1 MSEPYLSRWRLRRD
15 GPAIETPH
23 ARLWPVLTA
32 AGEPAMLKISSE
44 AEEQNSHRLLRWWDG
59 DGAAR
64 LLAHAGPAILI
75 ERAGGDSLRQRSIE
89 GDDEACTTI
98 LCQVLQRL
106 HRPRSAPPAELVCL
120 RTWFADLLQPR
131 AALPP
136 LLEQCRSL
144 AEGLL
149 QEEREVRPLHGDL
162 HHDNVLDFGERGWLA
177 IDPKRLLGDR
187 AYDYTTMFSNP
198 DLCGPG
204 IHVATRPERFAARL
218 EQVSA
223 LAGLERT
230 RLLRWIAASMAL
242 SAVWFRD
249 DGDPADVDEAVAR
262 MALEALAEA

>member
-1 MSEPYLSRWRLRRD
+1 M
-15 GPAIETPH
+15 
-23 ARLWPVLTA
+23 
-32 AGEPAMLKISSE
+32 
-44 AEEQNSHRLLRWWDG
+44 
-59 DGAAR
+59 
-64 LLAHAGPAILI
+64 
-75 ERAGGDSLRQRSIE
+75 
-89 GDDEACTTI
+89 I

-162 HHDNVLDFGERGWLA
+162 HHDNVLDFGARGWLA

-187 AYDYTTMFSNP
+187 AFDYTTMFSNP

-230 RLLRWIAASMAL
+230 RLLRWIAASAGL

-249 DGDPADVDEAVAR
+249 DGDPAEVDEAVAR
-262 MALEALAEA
+262 LALEALAAG

>member
-15 GPAIETPH
+15 GPAICTPH

-32 AGEPAMLKISSE
+32 AGAPAMLKISSE
-44 AEEQNSHRLLRWWDG
+44 REEQNSYRLLRWWDG

-64 LLAHAGPAILI
+64 LLAHEGPAILI
-75 ERAGGDSLRQRSIE
+75 ERAEGDSLRQRSIA
-89 GDDEACTTI
+89 GDDDACTTV

-106 HRPRSAPPAELVCL
+106 HRPRSARPAELVCL
-120 RTWFADLLQPR
+120 RRWFADLLQPR

-144 AEGLL
+144 AEGVLRDE
-149 QEEREVRPLHGDL
+149 QEIQPLHGDL
-162 HHDNVLDFGERGWLA
+162 HHDNVLDFGARGWLA

-187 AYDYTTMFSNP
+187 AFDYTTLFSNP

-204 IHVATRPERFAARL
+204 IHIATRPERFAARL
-218 EQVSA
+218 EQVTA

-230 RLLRWIAASMAL
+230 RLLRWIAASAGL

-249 DGDPADVDEAVAR
+249 DGDPAEVDEAVAR

>member
-1 MSEPYLSRWRLRRD
+1 MARPSK
-15 GPAIETPH
+15 TPH

-32 AGEPAMLKISSE
+32 AGEPAMLKVSSE
-44 AEEQNSHRLLRWWDG
+44 TEEQNSHRLLRWWDG

-64 LLAHAGPAILI
+64 LLAHEGPAILI

-89 GDDEACTTI
+89 GDDDACTTI

-144 AEGLL
+144 AEGCC
-149 QEEREVRPLHGDL
+149 RKNARSGRCTATCTTTTCWISA
-162 HHDNVLDFGERGWLA
+162 RGWLA

-187 AYDYTTMFSNP
+187 AFDYTTMFSNP

>member
-15 GPAIETPH
+15 GPAIRTPH

-32 AGEPAMLKISSE
+32 ADEPAMLKISSE
-44 AEEQNSHRLLRWWDG
+44 TEEQNSHRLLRWWNG

-64 LLAHAGPAILI
+64 LLAHEGPAILI
-75 ERAGGDSLRQRSIE
+75 ERARGDSLRQRSIE
-89 GDDEACTTI
+89 GDDDACTAI

-106 HRPRSAPPAELVCL
+106 HRPRGAPPAELVCL

-131 AALPP
+131 AVLPP

-149 QEEREVRPLHGDL
+149 RDEQEIRPLHGDL
-162 HHDNVLDFGERGWLA
+162 HHDNVLDSGPRGWLA

-187 AYDYTTMFSNP
+187 AFDYTTMFSNP

-204 IHVATRPERFAARL
+204 IHVATRPEQFAIRL
-218 EQVSA
+218 EQVCA
-223 LAGLERT
+223 LAELERT
-230 RLLRWIAASMAL
+230 RLLRWIAASTAL

-249 DGDPADVDEAVAR
+249 DGDPAEIDETVAR
-262 MALEALAEA
+262 MALEALAER

>member
-15 GPAIETPH
+15 GTAIETPH
-23 ARLWPVLTA
+23 ALLWPVLTA
-32 AGEPAMLKISSE
+32 AGEPAMLKVSSE
-44 AEEQNSHRLLRWWDG
+44 TEEQNSHRLLRWWDG

-64 LLAHAGPAILI
+64 LLAHEGPAILI
-75 ERAGGDSLRQRSIE
+75 ERAVGDSLRQRSIG
-89 GDDEACTTI
+89 GDDDACTSI

-106 HRPRSAPPAELVCL
+106 HRPRSAPPDELVCL

-131 AALPP
+131 ASLPP

-149 QEEREVRPLHGDL
+149 QEQREIRPLHGDL
-162 HHDNVLDFGERGWLA
+162 HHDNVLDFGARGWLA

-187 AYDYTTMFSNP
+187 AFDYTTLFSNP
-198 DLCGPG
+198 DLCGPD

-218 EQVSA
+218 QQVGAST
-223 LAGLERT
+223 GLERT

-249 DGDPADVDEAVAR
+249 DGDPAEVDEAVAR
-262 MALEALAEA
+262 MALEALAEG